1 MKLTIFTPTYNRVKL
16 IDRLYKSLLKQTC
29 YDFEWVVVDDGS
41 IDRTDQYFVSLENE
55 KIPFPII
62 YKKKQNEGKCSA
74 INVGVELA
82 RGDYFFIVDSDD
94 YLVSDAVSTIIH
106 KFEPILSNLTFGA
119 ICFLKC
125 HPDQRCV
132 GGEVDYDYLDSDFL
146 SYRNTL
152 HYKGD
157 RAEVIKTAVMR
168 EFPFPIYKGEKFL
181 SESTVWNR
189 IAKKYKCRYYN
200 DKIYICEYQEGG
212 LSDSSSKLFN
222 NSPKGSML
230 FYKEGY
236 LNAVSFKQ
244 KLVCSSLYWRF
255 SFSTDYSGYPELK
268 PLPSM
273 YPYLLFYPLYLAI
286 RFFYHKTSRNTVT
299 KLNNAKNI

>member
-16 IDRLYKSLLKQTC
+16 IDRLYKSLLKQTS

-41 IDRTDQYFVSLENE
+41 IDSTDQYFASLE
-55 KIPFPII
+55 KVPSPFSIV
-62 YKKKQNEGKCSA
+62 YKKKLNGGKCSA

-94 YLVSDAVSTIIH
+94 YLVSEAVSTIIQ
-106 KFEPILSNLTFGA
+106 KFEPILPDLSFGA
-119 ICFLKC
+119 ICFLRC
-125 HPDQRCV
+125 YPDLRCV

-157 RAEVIKTAVMR
+157 RAEVIKTTVMR

-189 IAKKYKCRYYN
+189 IAKKYKCRYYS

-236 LNAVSFKQ
+236 MNAVSFKQ
-244 KLVCSSLYWRF
+244 KLVCASLYWRF

-268 PLPSM
+268 PLLTM
-273 YPYLLFYPLYLAI
+273 YPYLFFYPFYLLL
-286 RFFYHKTSRNTVT
+286 RFFYHIKYRNILI
-299 KLNNAKNI
+299 KLNDAKNI